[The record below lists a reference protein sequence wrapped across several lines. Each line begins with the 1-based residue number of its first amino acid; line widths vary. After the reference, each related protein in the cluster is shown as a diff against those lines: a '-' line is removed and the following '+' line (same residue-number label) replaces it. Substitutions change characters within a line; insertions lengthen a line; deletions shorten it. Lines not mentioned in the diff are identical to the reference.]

1 MKVTKIRYFNTLNGV
16 GYECHTNIDGVRIC
30 NHGTGG
36 ATFIDGAFK
45 DTKNFRELSE
55 WDLEDLIDKY
65 ENKLLTQ

>member
-1 MKVTKIRYFNTLNGV
+1 MKVTNIRYFNTLNGV

-45 DTKNFRELSE
+45 DTKNFRA
-55 WDLEDLIDKY
+55 
-65 ENKLLTQ
+65 